1 MPRWLGCWVLLAAL
15 GLTVLQGCQ
24 WLTGPARTST
34 ASACGV
40 SVAVSPAEQQLY
52 QLLNRYRQARGLHAI
67 RLSTSLAHVARSHAL
82 DLHAHEP
89 RGHCGLHSWSRSGPW
104 SACCYT
110 LDHALSQCM
119 WSKPREL
126 TQYRGYG
133 YEIAA
138 LYRGRKGQGITPRMA
153 LRILQESREHN
164 AVILNQGPWARF
176 PWESVGVGLQGL
188 YAVIWFGDEPDP
200 CGYF

>member
-1 MPRWLGCWVLLAAL
+1 
-15 GLTVLQGCQ
+15 
-24 WLTGPARTST
+24 
-34 ASACGV
+34 
-40 SVAVSPAEQQLY
+40 
-52 QLLNRYRQARGLHAI
+52 
-67 RLSTSLAHVARSHAL
+67 
-82 DLHAHEP
+82 
-89 RGHCGLHSWSRSGPW
+89 
-104 SACCYT
+104 
-110 LDHALSQCM
+110 M

-138 LYRGRKGQGITPRMA
+138 WYRGPKGEDITPRMA

-176 PWESVGVGLQGL
+176 PWESIGVGLHGL
-188 YAVIWFGDEPDP
+188 YAVIWFGDEHDP